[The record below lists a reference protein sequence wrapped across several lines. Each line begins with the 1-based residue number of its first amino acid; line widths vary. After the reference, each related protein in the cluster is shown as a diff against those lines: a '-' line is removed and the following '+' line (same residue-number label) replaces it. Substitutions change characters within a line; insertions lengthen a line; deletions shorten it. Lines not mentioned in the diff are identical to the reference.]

1 MPRTALY
8 PGTFDPFTNGH
19 LHILQ
24 RISAFFDRIVIAVST
39 QSDKKPLLSI
49 EQRVVLIKSLYHSM
63 PQISVQSFDGLLVD
77 FAQHIQA
84 NAIVRGVRNA
94 QDFAYEQQLAAMNH
108 ELAPNVETL
117 LFMAHPSV
125 AHVSSTWVR
134 DIVCQGGDVS
144 AFVPKIV
151 ADALRDMKQSPP

>member
-24 RISAFFDRIVIAVST
+24 RISAFFDRIVIAIST

-49 EQRVVLIKSLYHSM
+49 EQRVVLIKLLYHSM

-84 NAIVRGVRNA
+84 NAIVRGVRNT
-94 QDFAYEQQLAAMNH
+94 QDFAYEQQLAAMNY

-134 DIVCQGGDVS
+134 DIARQGGDVS

-151 ADALRDMKQSPP
+151 ADALADMKQ

>member
-24 RISAFFDRIVIAVST
+24 RVSAFFDRIVIAIST

-49 EQRVVLIKSLYHSM
+49 DQRVTLIELLCHSM
-63 PQISVQSFDGLLVD
+63 PQVSVRFFDGLLVD
-77 FAQHIQA
+77 FAQHMKAQ
-84 NAIVRGVRNA
+84 AIVRGVRNA

-108 ELAPNVETL
+108 ELAPDVETL
-117 LFMAHPSV
+117 FLIAHPSV

-134 DIVCQGGDVS
+134 DIARQGGDVS

-151 ADALRDMKQSPP
+151 ADALTDMKQ

>member
-19 LHILQ
+19 FHILQ
-24 RISAFFDRIVIAVST
+24 RISAFFDRIVIAIST

-49 EQRVVLIKSLYHSM
+49 DQRVTLIEFLCHSM
-63 PQISVQSFDGLLVD
+63 PQVSVRSFDGLLVD
-77 FAQHIQA
+77 FAQHMQA
-84 NAIVRGVRNA
+84 QAIVRGVRNV

-108 ELAPNVETL
+108 ELVPGVETVF
-117 LFMAHPSV
+117 FMAHPSV
-125 AHVSSTWVR
+125 AHISSTWVR
-134 DIVCQGGDVS
+134 DIARQGGDVS

-151 ADALRDMKQSPP
+151 ADALTDMKQ

>member
-24 RISAFFDRIVIAVST
+24 RVSAFFDRIVIAIST
-39 QSDKKPLLSI
+39 QSEKKPLLSI
-49 EQRVVLIKSLYHSM
+49 DQRVTLIELLCYSM
-63 PQISVQSFDGLLVD
+63 PQVSVRSFDGLLVD
-77 FAQHIQA
+77 FAKRMPAQ
-84 NAIVRGVRNA
+84 AIVRGVRNA

-108 ELAPNVETL
+108 ELAPDVETVF
-117 LFMAHPSV
+117 FMPHPNV
-125 AHVSSTWVR
+125 AHISSTWVR
-134 DIVCQGGDVS
+134 DIARQSGDVS

-151 ADALRDMKQSPP
+151 ADALTDMKQ

>member
-8 PGTFDPFTNGH
+8 PGTFDPFTHGH

-24 RISAFFDRIVIAVST
+24 RLSAFFDRIIIAIST
-39 QSDKKPLLSI
+39 QSDKTPLLSI
-49 EQRVVLIKSLYHSM
+49 AQRVNLLEMLCQTM
-63 PQISVQSFDGLLVD
+63 PQVSVHPFEGLLVD
-77 FAQHIQA
+77 AARNLHA
-84 NAIVRGVRNA
+84 HAIVRGVRNA

-108 ELAPNVETL
+108 DLAPDVETL
-117 LFMAHPSV
+117 LLMAHPHV

-134 DIVCQGGDVS
+134 DIIRQGGDIS

-151 ADALRDMKQSPP
+151 ADVLRNMKQ